1 MWTFYLA
8 LCAWT
13 LVVGIIV
20 FTHVGTLFLIAI
32 SIVSGAG
39 TIISAFL
46 TAASL
51 IGIYGYGAIDAIKY
65 FIAVIIFGLISAA
78 SFLKFKE
85 RKNSTELVRPQTYFK
100 GVAEPIFWVSLIFL
114 IIYPSLFIRDYF
126 LDYGLYEKR
135 DLWPVLAIAF
145 LLCFVAFWILFGAYV
160 FYVNLRHKRE
170 RKRMGLD

>member
-8 LCAWT
+8 LCAYI
-13 LVVGIIV
+13 LVVGIIAY
-20 FTHVGTLFLIAI
+20 THIGTLFLIAI

-39 TIISAFL
+39 MIISAFL

-65 FIAVIIFGLISAA
+65 FIAVIIFSLISFA
-78 SFLKFKE
+78 SFFKFKE
-85 RKNSTELVRPQTYFK
+85 RKNATELALPQTYFK
-100 GVAEPIFWVSLIFL
+100 GVAGNIFIVSLIFL
-114 IIYPSLFIRDYF
+114 TIYLSLFIRDYF

-135 DLWPVLAIAF
+135 DSWPVLAIAL
-145 LLCFVAFWILFGAYV
+145 LLCFVAASILFGAYV
-160 FYVNLRHKRE
+160 FYDKLRYKRE

>member
-8 LCAWT
+8 ICAYI
-13 LVVGIIV
+13 LVVGIIAY
-20 FTHVGTLFLIAI
+20 THIGTLFLIAI

-39 TIISAFL
+39 IIISAFL

-65 FIAVIIFGLISAA
+65 FIAVIIFGLISTA
-78 SFLKFKE
+78 SFFKFKE
-85 RKNSTELVRPQTYFK
+85 RKNSTELVLPQTYFK
-100 GVAEPIFWVSLIFL
+100 GVAGNIFIVSLIFL
-114 IIYPSLFIRDYF
+114 TIYLSLFIRDYF

-135 DLWPVLAIAF
+135 DSWPVLAIAL

-160 FYVNLRHKRE
+160 FYANLRYKRE